1 MIKRQMPTKDSDA
14 IKSTMV
20 HLFFKKKNF
29 YLINTL
35 NSRTC
40 FVGADG
46 LFWITIKG
54 GTGSCICDNPTDL
67 RIIALA
73 TVPYTSVNT
82 KDGLILSSSF
92 IVILLRTNGSFT
104 FTVRILILIAIPVL
118 FLSSSWQL

>member
-20 HLFFKKKNF
+20 QLNF

-46 LFWITIKG
+46 LFRITIEG
-54 GTGSCICDNPTDL
+54 GTGSCIRDNPTDL
-67 RIIALA
+67 RIIALT

-82 KDGLILSSSF
+82 
-92 IVILLRTNGSFT
+92 R
-104 FTVRILILIAIPVL
+104 
-118 FLSSSWQL
+118 